1 MISRSLA
8 VGVVMAVVGAWAAA
22 AWAADAQPAPAAG
35 RESVSVIFD
44 TDMGNDVDDCMSL
57 ALLHALQS
65 RGECRILA
73 CTLTKSDPLA
83 GPFVDA
89 VNTFYGRGDIP
100 IGVRKDPDKTG
111 GSKFFPL
118 VKQMDDGKLRY
129 PSKLD
134 HATAPEA
141 KQLLRKTLAGQ
152 PDGSVVIVQ
161 VGFFSNLAGL
171 LDMPGDDISPMS
183 GKDLIK
189 AKVKLLSIMA
199 GSFQTIDHNNHYLEY
214 NVVNDIP
221 AAQKLA
227 KDWPTPIVW
236 SGFEIGIALAY
247 PAVSIQRDFAYVPHH
262 IVAEAYCLYSPPPH
276 NRPTWDLTAAL
287 YVVRPDRD
295 YFGLSWA
302 GRVTVD
308 NDGFTRFTPDGKGR
322 DRFLTLTP
330 IQQART
336 REALVQLVS
345 EPPKAAVR

>member
-1 MISRSLA
+1 
-8 VGVVMAVVGAWAAA
+8 
-22 AWAADAQPAPAAG
+22 
-35 RESVSVIFD
+35 
-44 TDMGNDVDDCMSL
+44 MGNDVDDCMAL

-65 RGECRILA
+65 RGECRLLA
-73 CTLTKSDPLA
+73 VTLTKSDPLA

-118 VKQMDDGKLRY
+118 VRQMDNGRLRY
-129 PSKLD
+129 PNKLD

-152 PDGSVVIVQ
+152 PDGSVAIVQ
-161 VGFFSNLAGL
+161 VGFFSNLAGM
-171 LDMPGDDISPMS
+171 LDMPGDDASPMT
-183 GKDLIK
+183 GKELIK

-199 GSFQTIDHNNHYLEY
+199 GAFQTIDHNNHYLEY

-276 NRPTWDLTAAL
+276 NRPTWDLTASL

-295 YFGLSWA
+295 YFGLSSP

-308 NDGFTRFTPDGKGR
+308 NDGFTRFAPDGKGR

-336 REALVQLVS
+336 REALVQLTS
-345 EPPKAAVR
+345 EPPKAAGQAGGDTKPETKPGK